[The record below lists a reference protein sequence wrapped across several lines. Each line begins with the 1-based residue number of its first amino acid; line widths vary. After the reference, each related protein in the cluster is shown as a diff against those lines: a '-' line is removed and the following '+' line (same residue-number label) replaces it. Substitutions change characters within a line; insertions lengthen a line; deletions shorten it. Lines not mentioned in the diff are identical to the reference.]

1 MRFLGAMRA
10 GALAVVLSVLP
21 ATAHAE
27 SLKAAL
33 ESAYQNNPNI
43 MSALLNVKAT
53 AENIALAKSAKLPS
67 IGASASIGGSWSD
80 SIGGGVVLGNS
91 QSIGI
96 SYNQTLFDNFKTEA
110 DIEQARAGTEVAKYA
125 LRNAEQNVL
134 LAVVQAY
141 YSVIR
146 DTQLVQLRAD
156 NMTFFDA
163 QVSSAEDRLRLGEG
177 TKIDV
182 SQAKTRQVAA
192 VALYRSAIA
201 SLQTSQA
208 SYERWVGHKPKSL
221 SSDYNFGKS
230 LPTSIDAA
238 ISSAEDRHP
247 ALLSARAAIRVAQ
260 AGSDAASAAFGPTLA
275 LVAGI
280 EASHS
285 WSDAPPPQGGNNGS
299 LGGSARLSLSIPIY
313 SGGALSASLRKA
325 NIQQIQTEVDALSAR
340 DEIKESVIS
349 AWSTLQNSTSQI
361 DSAQAAVSSSQLVV
375 EGTIQE
381 RDVGQKTTLDVL
393 NAQAE
398 LTTAR
403 ESLITA
409 RSTKM
414 IAAFSLLA
422 ASGKLSPEVLGLRVA
437 VHSADGYIANVE
449 DVWAELRAL
458 SD

>member
-1 MRFLGAMRA
+1 MRYLGALRA
-10 GALAVVLSVLP
+10 GALAVVLSMLP
-21 ATAHAE
+21 ATVHAE

-80 SIGGGVVLGNS
+80 SIGGDLVVGNS
-91 QSIGI
+91 QSVGI

-110 DIEQARAGTEVAKYA
+110 DIEQARALTEVSKYA

-134 LAVVQAY
+134 LSVVQAY
-141 YSVIR
+141 FSVIR

-163 QVSSAEDRLRLGEG
+163 QVSSSEDRLRLGEG

-208 SYERWVGHKPKSL
+208 SYERWVGHKPKNL

-230 LPTSIDAA
+230 LPTSIDSA
-238 ISSAEDRHP
+238 IASAQDRHP

-280 EASHS
+280 
-285 WSDAPPPQGGNNGS
+285 
-299 LGGSARLSLSIPIY
+299 
-313 SGGALSASLRKA
+313 
-325 NIQQIQTEVDALSAR
+325 
-340 DEIKESVIS
+340 
-349 AWSTLQNSTSQI
+349 
-361 DSAQAAVSSSQLVV
+361 
-375 EGTIQE
+375 
-381 RDVGQKTTLDVL
+381 
-393 NAQAE
+393 
-398 LTTAR
+398 
-403 ESLITA
+403 
-409 RSTKM
+409 
-414 IAAFSLLA
+414 
-422 ASGKLSPEVLGLRVA
+422 
-437 VHSADGYIANVE
+437 
-449 DVWAELRAL
+449 
-458 SD
+458 

>member
-1 MRFLGAMRA
+1 MRYLGAMRA
-10 GALAVVLSVLP
+10 GALAVVLSMLP
-21 ATAHAE
+21 VSVHAE
-27 SLKAAL
+27 SLRAAL

-43 MSALLNVKAT
+43 MSALLNVRAT
-53 AENIALAKSAKLPS
+53 AENIVLAKSGKLPS
-67 IGASASIGGSWSD
+67 IGLSSSIGGSWEAPQ
-80 SIGGGVVLGNS
+80 GGDINTAAS
-91 QSIGI
+91 FTTGI
-96 SYNQTLFDNFKTEA
+96 NYSQTLFDNYKTDAE
-110 DIEQARAGTEVAKYA
+110 IEQARALTEVSKYA

-134 LAVVQAY
+134 LSVVQAY

-146 DTQLVQLRAD
+146 DTQLVQLRSD
-156 NMTFFDA
+156 NMSFFDA
-163 QVSSAEDRLRLGEG
+163 QVSSSEDRLRLGEG

-182 SQAKTRQVAA
+182 SQAKARQAAA

-208 SYERWVGHKPKSL
+208 SYERWVGHKPKNL
-221 SSDYNFGKS
+221 TSDFSFGKS
-230 LPTSIDAA
+230 LPTSIDGA
-238 ISSAEDRHP
+238 IASAEDRHP

-260 AGSDAASAAFGPTLA
+260 AGSDAASASFGPTLSLIGA
-275 LVAGI
+275 I
-280 EASHS
+280 
-285 WSDAPPPQGGNNGS
+285 DATTSTSTLQGDNTS
-299 LGGSARLSLSIPIY
+299 LGGSAKLSLSIPIY
-313 SGGALSASLRKA
+313 AGGALGAGLRKA
-325 NIQQIQTEVDALSAR
+325 NIEQIQSEVDALSAR

-349 AWSTLQNSTSQI
+349 AWSTLQNATSQI
-361 DSAQAAVSSSQLVV
+361 TSAQSAVESNQLVV

-422 ASGKLSPEVLGLRVA
+422 AAGKLSPEVLGLRVA
-437 VHSADGYIANVE
+437 VHSADGYIATIE
-449 DVWAELRAL
+449 DVWAELRAI
-458 SD
+458 DE

>member
-10 GALAVVLSVLP
+10 GALAVSLSMLP
-21 ATAHAE
+21 AMAHAE

-53 AENIALAKSAKLPS
+53 AENIALAKSGKLPS
-67 IGASASIGGSWSD
+67 LGLSSSVGGSWEQPQ
-80 SIGGGVVLGNS
+80 GGEFNTAAS
-91 QSIGI
+91 FSTGI
-96 SYNQTLFDNFKTEA
+96 NYSQTLFDNYKTDAE
-110 DIEQARAGTEVAKYA
+110 IEQARAGTEVAKYA

-146 DTQLVQLRAD
+146 DTQLVQLRSD
-156 NMTFFDA
+156 NMAFFDA
-163 QVSSAEDRLRLGEG
+163 QVSSSEDRLRLGEG

-208 SYERWVGHKPKSL
+208 SYERWVGHKPKNL
-221 SSDYNFGKS
+221 SSDFNFGKS
-230 LPTSIDAA
+230 LPTSIDSA
-238 ISSAEDRHP
+238 IASAQDRHP

-260 AGSDAASAAFGPTLA
+260 AGSDAASASFGPTLSLIGA
-275 LVAGI
+275 I
-280 EASHS
+280 
-285 WSDAPPPQGGNNGS
+285 DATTSYSSKLGGTS
-299 LGGSARLSLSIPIY
+299 SALGGSAKLSLSIPIY

-325 NIQQIQTEVDALSAR
+325 NIQQIQSEVDALSAR

-361 DSAQAAVSSSQLVV
+361 DSAQAAVGSSQLVV
-375 EGTIQE
+375 DGTIQE

-458 SD
+458 SDD

>member
-1 MRFLGAMRA
+1 MRYLGALRA
-10 GALAVVLSVLP
+10 GALAVVLSMLP
-21 ATAHAE
+21 ATVHAE

-80 SIGGGVVLGNS
+80 SIGGDLVVGNS
-91 QSIGI
+91 QSVGI

-110 DIEQARAGTEVAKYA
+110 DIEQARALTEVSKYA

-134 LAVVQAY
+134 LSVVQAY
-141 YSVIR
+141 FSVIR

-163 QVSSAEDRLRLGEG
+163 QVSSSEDRLRLGEG

-208 SYERWVGHKPKSL
+208 SYERWVGHKPKNL

-230 LPTSIDAA
+230 LPTSIDSA
-238 ISSAEDRHP
+238 IASAQDRHP

-280 EASHS
+280 ESSHS
-285 WSDAPPPQGGNNGS
+285 WSDAAPPQGGNNGS
-299 LGGSARLSLSIPIY
+299 IGGSARLSLSIPIY

-361 DSAQAAVSSSQLVV
+361 DSAQAAVESSQLVV
-375 EGTIQE
+375 DGTIQE

-398 LTTAR
+398 LTSAR
-403 ESLITA
+403 ETLITA

-414 IAAFSLLA
+414 IAAFALLA
-422 ASGKLSPEVLGLRVA
+422 ASGKLSPEVIGLRVA

>member
-10 GALAVVLSVLP
+10 GALAVSLSMLP
-21 ATAHAE
+21 ATVHAE
-27 SLKAAL
+27 SLRAAL

-53 AENIALAKSAKLPS
+53 AENIALAKSGKLPS
-67 IGASASIGGSWSD
+67 LGLSSSIGGSWEAPQ
-80 SIGGGVVLGNS
+80 GGDFNTAS
-91 QSIGI
+91 SFSTGI
-96 SYNQTLFDNFKTEA
+96 NYSQTLFDNYKTDAE
-110 DIEQARAGTEVAKYA
+110 IEQARAGTEVAKYA

-141 YSVIR
+141 YAVIR
-146 DTQLVQLRAD
+146 DTQLVQLRSD
-156 NMTFFDA
+156 NMAFFDA
-163 QVSSAEDRLRLGEG
+163 QVSSSEDRLRLGEG

-182 SQAKTRQVAA
+182 SQSKARQAAA

-221 SSDYNFGKS
+221 TSDFNFGKS
-230 LPTSIDAA
+230 LPTSIDSA
-238 ISSAEDRHP
+238 IASAEDRHP

-260 AGSDAASAAFGPTLA
+260 AGSDAASASFGPTLNLIGA
-275 LVAGI
+275 I
-280 EASHS
+280 
-285 WSDAPPPQGGNNGS
+285 DATTSYSSKLGGTSSS
-299 LGGSARLSLSIPIY
+299 LGGSAKLSLSIPIY

-325 NIQQIQTEVDALSAR
+325 NIQQIQSEVDALSAR

-349 AWSTLQNSTSQI
+349 AWSTLQNASSQI
-361 DSAQAAVSSSQLVV
+361 ESAQSAVASNQLVV
-375 EGTIQE
+375 DGTIQE

-393 NAQAE
+393 NAQAD
-398 LTTAR
+398 LTSSR

-437 VHSADGYIANVE
+437 MHSADGYIANVE

-458 SD
+458 SDD

>member
-21 ATAHAE
+21 ATVHAE
-27 SLKAAL
+27 SLRAAL

-53 AENIALAKSAKLPS
+53 AENIALAKSGQLPS
-67 IGASASIGGSWSD
+67 LGLSSSLGGSWQQPQ
-80 SIGGGVVLGNS
+80 GGEFNTAASFSTSLNYS
-91 QSIGI
+91 
-96 SYNQTLFDNFKTEA
+96 QTLFDNYKTDAE
-110 DIEQARAGTEVAKYA
+110 IEQARAGTEVAKYA

-141 YSVIR
+141 YAVIR
-146 DTQLVQLRAD
+146 DTQLVQLRSD
-156 NMTFFDA
+156 NMAFFDA
-163 QVSSAEDRLRLGEG
+163 QVSSSEDRLRLGEG

-208 SYERWVGHKPKSL
+208 SYERWVGHKPKNL
-221 SSDYNFGKS
+221 TSDFNFGKS
-230 LPTSIDAA
+230 LPTSIDSA
-238 ISSAEDRHP
+238 IASAQERHP

-260 AGSDAASAAFGPTLA
+260 AGSDAASASFGPTLSLIGA
-275 LVAGI
+275 I
-280 EASHS
+280 
-285 WSDAPPPQGGNNGS
+285 DATTGYTTQQGYGS
-299 LGGSARLSLSIPIY
+299 SVGGSAKLSLSIPIY

-325 NIQQIQTEVDALSAR
+325 NIQQIQSEVDALSAR

-361 DSAQAAVSSSQLVV
+361 DSAQAAVGSSQLVV
-375 EGTIQE
+375 DGTIQE

-437 VHSADGYIANVE
+437 MHSADGYIANVE
-449 DVWAELRAL
+449 DVWAELHAL
-458 SD
+458 SDD

>member
-21 ATAHAE
+21 ATVQAE

-53 AENIALAKSAKLPS
+53 AENIALAKSGMLPS
-67 IGASASIGGSWSD
+67 LGFSSSVGGSWEAPQ
-80 SIGGGVVLGNS
+80 GGDINTAGSFTAGVNYS
-91 QSIGI
+91 
-96 SYNQTLFDNFKTEA
+96 QTLFDNYKTDAE
-110 DIEQARAGTEVAKYA
+110 IEQARAGTEVAKYA

-141 YSVIR
+141 YAVIR
-146 DTQLVQLRAD
+146 DTQLVQLRSD
-156 NMTFFDA
+156 NMAFFDA
-163 QVSSAEDRLRLGEG
+163 QVSSSEDRLRLGEG

-208 SYERWVGHKPKSL
+208 SYERWVGHKPKNL
-221 SSDYNFGKS
+221 SSEFNFGKS
-230 LPTSIDAA
+230 LPTSIDSA
-238 ISSAEDRHP
+238 ISSAQERHP

-260 AGSDAASAAFGPTLA
+260 AGSDAASASFGPTLSLIGA
-275 LVAGI
+275 I
-280 EASHS
+280 
-285 WSDAPPPQGGNNGS
+285 DATTSYSSQQGHGS
-299 LGGSARLSLSIPIY
+299 SVGGSAKLSLSIPIY

-325 NIQQIQTEVDALSAR
+325 NIQQIQSEVDALSAR

-361 DSAQAAVSSSQLVV
+361 DSAQAAVGSSQLVV
-375 EGTIQE
+375 DGTIQE

-422 ASGKLSPEVLGLRVA
+422 AAGKLSPEVLGLRVA

-449 DVWAELRAL
+449 DVWAELHAL
-458 SD
+458 SDD